1 MKKLT
6 LYNRSEEIFNSLPE
20 KYREII
26 FNNILARSIS
36 NGKLAEEAELY
47 IPSDELIEIMDKL
60 EVTVSKS
67 KKKPNVNQKK
77 HIKDKEKEIKEEK
90 SKLFIY

>member
-1 MKKLT
+1 MKKLV
-6 LYNRSEEIFNSLPE
+6 LYKRSEEIFDKLPE

-47 IPSDELIEIMDKL
+47 IPSEELLEILTNLD
-60 EVTVSKS
+60 VNISV
-67 KKKPNVNQKK
+67 KKKRVTKPKIT
-77 HIKDKEKEIKEEK
+77 IKNKEAVVKEEK
-90 SKLFIY
+90 SKLFVY

>member
-6 LYNRSEEIFNSLPE
+6 LYSRTEEIYDALPL
-20 KYREII
+20 KYKEII

-47 IPSDELIEIMDKL
+47 IPTEEFIEIMDKL
-60 EVTVSKS
+60 EVSVTKP
-67 KKKPNVNQKK
+67 KKRNPQKK
-77 HIKDKEKEIKEEK
+77 YIKNKEEDIKKEK
-90 SKLFIY
+90 SKLFVY